1 MDIGYRICFTAD
13 IKNIESN
20 MTTLKNSLKA
30 LLYFMSI
37 VWTVWIIFKAYPMK
51 YFSYFDTYVT
61 LILMLSSMILND
73 LMK

>member
-1 MDIGYRICFTAD
+1 MGFGYRVCFITH
-13 IKNIESN
+13 IENIGSN
-20 MTTLKNSLKA
+20 MTTLKNSLRS

-37 VWTVWIIFKAYPMK
+37 VWTVWIILKAYPIK
-51 YFSYFDTYVT
+51 YFSYFDTYIT

>member
-1 MDIGYRICFTAD
+1 MGFGYRVRFITH
-13 IKNIESN
+13 IENIGSN
-20 MTTLKNSLKA
+20 MTTLKNSLRS

-37 VWTVWIIFKAYPMK
+37 VWTVWIILKAYPIK
-51 YFSYFDTYVT
+51 YFSYFDTYIT